1 MPIYRIADLNVEVN
15 PKFKICRK
23 RLESYAVKSN
33 ESGKTDIAISVS
45 DDEIRERCRLSD
57 NLSEQGAED
66 VLILT
71 KFCNAVL
78 DGFDGFFFHSSCLEL
93 DGEGY
98 AFSAVSG
105 TGKSTHTALWQK
117 HFGDRVT
124 MINDD
129 KPIIRRCGGRF
140 YVYGTPWMGK
150 ANIGTNTKAPLKA
163 VYILERAKEN
173 RAARVLPSQ
182 VLRQLFEA
190 AVIDVERSRMERL
203 LELFDGCFS
212 VTPLF
217 LLGCNMEDSAVI
229 TAYNAANGKDK

>member
-45 DDEIRERCRLSD
+45 DDEIRERLRLSD

-66 VLILT
+66 VLILS

-78 DGFDGFFFHSSCLEL
+78 DGFYGFFFHSSCLEL

-98 AFSAVSG
+98 VFSAVSG
-105 TGKSTHTALWQK
+105 TGKSTHTALWRR
-117 HFGDRVT
+117 HFGNRVT

-129 KPIIRRCGGRF
+129 KPVIRKCDGKF
-140 YVYGTPWMGK
+140 YAYGTPWRGK
-150 ANIGTNTKAPLKA
+150 ADIGTNTKAPVKA
-163 VYILERAKEN
+163 VYILQRAEEN
-173 RAARVLPSQ
+173 TAVRVLPSQ
-182 VLRQLFEA
+182 VMKQLLEA
-190 AVIDVERSRMERL
+190 TVIDVERSRMEKL
-203 LELFDGCFS
+203 LELLDEFFKK
-212 VTPLF
+212 TPLF
-217 LLGCNMEDSAVI
+217 LLGCNMDESAVM
-229 TAYNAANGKDK
+229 TAYNAANGG